1 MKSKSLILMVVSL
14 GFGLIA
20 AIGISQVMGNNKQ
33 VEPTVERAQVLVAA
47 KSLKNGDDLTE
58 ENVKIEHWPVEV
70 IPEDAARSFDQIQHM
85 KISTRLGKSLPIL
98 LGDTISK
105 KDYRTVEIPNGYK
118 LVAIKVPAE
127 DSFYGLLQPGDR
139 VDVIGIVT
147 VREQSDSRRARTK
160 TVSETFLK
168 NIEVYTVDG
177 RLNSAPREGGNSKNS
192 IVGIL
197 VTEKQSEMIAL
208 VQKVA
213 RLKLVMRGKSDTD
226 ENWEEFTDY
235 SQFYESVFGKEQQNN
250 GDNTGTDV
258 EEEPSRA
265 VHAMRIYHGQ
275 QVQEVV
281 FRGNQ
286 KMTPD
291 QELGESLEESS
302 DYDRQDEN
310 DSDLEEDQY
319 RGE

>member
-33 VEPTVERAQVLVAA
+33 TEPVVERAQVLVAA
-47 KSLKNGDDLTE
+47 TALKHGDDLTE
-58 ENVKIEHWPVEV
+58 ENVKIEHWPAEV

-85 KISTRLGKSLPIL
+85 KIATRLSKSLPIL
-98 LGDTISK
+98 MSDVANP
-105 KDYRTVEIPNGYK
+105 KDINSFDIPKGYK
-118 LVAIKVPAE
+118 LVAIKVSAE
-127 DSFYGLLQPGDR
+127 DSFNGLLQPGDR

-147 VREQSDSRRARTK
+147 IRAQAGTNGRRTQSK

-168 NIEVYTVDG
+168 NIEVYAVDG
-177 RLNSAPREGGNSKNS
+177 RLRSAPREGGNSKNS

-213 RLKLVMRGKSDTD
+213 RLKIVMRGDHESDED
-226 ENWEEFTDY
+226 WEEFADY
-235 SQFYESVFGKEQQNN
+235 SQFYESVFGKSDA
-250 GDNTGTDV
+250 DNESDSDAEV
-258 EEEPSRA
+258 EP
-265 VHAMRIYHGQ
+265 AMAMHNMKIYEGS
-275 QVQEVV
+275 QVQEYV
-281 FRGNQ
+281 FQGN
-286 KMTPD
+286 KRLSRNN
-291 QELGESLEESS
+291 ELEESLEDSAG
-302 DYDRQDEN
+302 YDHEDEG
-310 DSDLEEDQY
+310 DSDFEEDQY

>member
-1 MKSKSLILMVVSL
+1 M
-14 GFGLIA
+14 
-20 AIGISQVMGNNKQ
+20 
-33 VEPTVERAQVLVAA
+33 
-47 KSLKNGDDLTE
+47 
-58 ENVKIEHWPVEV
+58 
-70 IPEDAARSFDQIQHM
+70 
-85 KISTRLGKSLPIL
+85 
-98 LGDTISK
+98 
-105 KDYRTVEIPNGYK
+105 
-118 LVAIKVPAE
+118 
-127 DSFYGLLQPGDR
+127 
-139 VDVIGIVT
+139 IGIVT

-213 RLKLVMRGKSDTD
+213 RLKLVMRGKTD
-226 ENWEEFTDY
+226 NDETWEEFTDY
-235 SQFYESVFGKEQQNN
+235 SQFYESVFGNEQQN
-250 GDNTGTDV
+250 GDGKEEPEAV
-258 EEEPSRA
+258 EESA
-265 VHAMRIYHGQ
+265 TAMHSMRIYHGQ

-291 QELGESLEESS
+291 QELEESLDESI
-302 DYDRQDEN
+302 DYERQDDN